1 MIRALIAIGTNS
13 TRLLVLDDLRR
24 LAAESRGTRIGQ
36 GLGAD
41 GMLDPEARKR
51 TLAAIADY
59 VTIARERGAKAIDV
73 VATSALRRA
82 GDAGAFG
89 AEVADLT
96 GIAPRILS
104 GAEEASFSFLGAT
117 ASRSGDREIAVLDVG
132 GGSSELAIDTPA
144 HARAAGAVR
153 QTFSCEI
160 GAVRLSERHPAL
172 LGGEPLDDPERHGI
186 EANARADAA
195 TVLASYEEVGAVDE
209 LIVVGGT
216 AFTAAAMV
224 ANGMRDGTAMTRA
237 DCAHLIGALLGRGL
251 EERKRL
257 PHIRP
262 QRADILPAGL
272 LVIDEACRLLGV
284 DRFTVSEADLLLG
297 YLTSPAFRGVALPPD
312 S

>member
-1 MIRALIAIGTNS
+1 MTRALISIGTNS
-13 TRLLVLDDLRR
+13 TRLLVLDGSRR

-41 GMLDPEARKR
+41 GTLAADARER
-51 TLAAIADY
+51 TLAAIGDY
-59 VTIARERGAKAIDV
+59 VAIARERGARAIDV

-82 GDAGAFG
+82 GDAAAFG
-89 AEVADLT
+89 AEVAGLT
-96 GIAPRILS
+96 GIAPQILS

-117 ASRSGDREIAVLDVG
+117 AARGGQREIAVLDVG
-132 GGSSELAIDTPA
+132 GGSSDLAIDTPA
-144 HARAAGAVR
+144 HAREAGTVR
-153 QTFSCEI
+153 RTISCEI

-172 LGGEPLDDPERHGI
+172 LGAGPLDEHERNAL
-186 EANARADAA
+186 EAQARSDVAR
-195 TVLASYEEVGAVDE
+195 VLAPYAAQRGFAE
-209 LIVVGGT
+209 LIVVGGS

-224 ANGMRDGTAMTRA
+224 ANGMRDGTAMTRD
-237 DCAHLIGALLGRGL
+237 DCAHLISALLARGL

-272 LVIDEACRLLGV
+272 IVIDEACRLLDV

-297 YLTSPAFRGVALPPD
+297 YLNSPAFRSVVLLPAQ
-312 S
+312 

>member
-1 MIRALIAIGTNS
+1 MTRALIAIGTNS
-13 TRLLVLDDLRR
+13 TRLLVLDGLRR
-24 LAAESRGTRIGQ
+24 LAAESRGTRIGE

-41 GMLDPEARKR
+41 GTLAPEARAR
-51 TLAAIADY
+51 TLAAIGDY
-59 VTIARERGAKAIDV
+59 VGIARERGARSIDV

-82 GDAGAFG
+82 GDAEAFG
-89 AEVADLT
+89 VEVYKRT

-117 ASRSGDREIAVLDVG
+117 AARGGDREVAVLDVG
-132 GGSSELAIDTPA
+132 GGSTDLAIGTPE
-144 HARAAGAVR
+144 HARAFGSVR
-153 QTFSCEI
+153 RTVSCEI
-160 GAVRLSERHPAL
+160 GAVRLSERYPAL
-172 LGGEPLDDPERHGI
+172 LGAGPLDESDRNALDA
-186 EANARADAA
+186 EARGDAA
-195 TVLASYEEVGAVDE
+195 VILAPFATQRGFDE

-224 ANGMRDGTAMTRA
+224 ANGMRDGTVMTRN
-237 DCAHLIGALLGRGL
+237 DCVHLISALLARGL

-272 LVIDEACRLLGV
+272 IVIDEACRLLDV

-297 YLTSPAFRGVALPPD
+297 YLTSAAFRSVVLPPE